1 MSLYG
6 TYTRTMTEPDNLNVP
21 IIGGSVNSSAT
32 TARKLAVWVL
42 EILSEAIGT
51 CLIFIAFAFLQF
63 RHEEP
68 PLGNDL
74 SLYKL
79 FGISIVVLIEF
90 AMTGYLATTLI
101 SRFAL
106 RGKVQRLYPYACA
119 GLYLLHSTIFFVA
132 AGNPLLRVEDLDPVP
147 RRNSGVS
154 VHMGRKST
162 GCSLGQGQ
170 QCLARCSLKTG
181 FR

>member
-1 MSLYG
+1 
-6 TYTRTMTEPDNLNVP
+6 MTLPDNLNVP
-21 IIGGSVNSSAT
+21 ISGGSMNLGAT
-32 TARKLAVWVL
+32 IARKLGVWVL

-51 CLIFIAFAFLQF
+51 GLIFFAFAFLHF

-68 PLGNDL
+68 PLGNDV

-79 FGISIVVLIEF
+79 FGFSIVVLIQF

-106 RGKVQRLYPYACA
+106 RGRVQRLYPYACA

-132 AGNPLLRVEDLDPVP
+132 AGNPLLRVEDLEIQF
-147 RRNSGVS
+147 SGAILALACTWGGNRLVA
-154 VHMGRKST
+154 HLEKSSNVWNV
-162 GCSLGQGQ
+162 GP
-170 QCLARCSLKTG
+170 
-181 FR
+181 

>member
-1 MSLYG
+1 
-6 TYTRTMTEPDNLNVP
+6 MTEPDNLNVP

-90 AMTGYLATTLI
+90 TMTGYLATTLI

-132 AGNPLLRVEDLDPVP
+132 AGNPLLRVEDLEIQFPGAILALACTWGGNRLVAHWDKDSSVWRVVP
-147 RRNSGVS
+147 
-154 VHMGRKST
+154 
-162 GCSLGQGQ
+162 
-170 QCLARCSLKTG
+170 
-181 FR
+181 

>member
-1 MSLYG
+1 
-6 TYTRTMTEPDNLNVP
+6 MTEPDHLNLP
-21 IIGGSVNSSAT
+21 ISGGSMNSSAT
-32 TARKLAVWVL
+32 ITTKLGVWVL
-42 EILSEAIGT
+42 EILSQAIGT

-79 FGISIVVLIEF
+79 FGISIAVLIEF

-106 RGKVQRLYPYACA
+106 RGKLQRLYPYACA

-132 AGNPLLRVEDLDPVP
+132 AGNPLLRVEDLEIQFPGAILALACAWGGNRLVAHWD
-147 RRNSGVS
+147 
-154 VHMGRKST
+154 KSSNVWRI
-162 GCSLGQGQ
+162 GP
-170 QCLARCSLKTG
+170 
-181 FR
+181 

>member
-1 MSLYG
+1 
-6 TYTRTMTEPDNLNVP
+6 MTEPDNLNLP
-21 IIGGSVNSSAT
+21 ISGGSMNSSAT
-32 TARKLAVWVL
+32 ITTKLGVWVL
-42 EILSEAIGT
+42 EILSQAIGT

-79 FGISIVVLIEF
+79 FGISIAVLIEF

-106 RGKVQRLYPYACA
+106 RGKLQRLYPYACA

-132 AGNPLLRVEDLDPVP
+132 AGNPLLRVEDLEIQFPGAILALACAWGGNRLVAHWD
-147 RRNSGVS
+147 
-154 VHMGRKST
+154 KSSNVWRI
-162 GCSLGQGQ
+162 GP
-170 QCLARCSLKTG
+170 
-181 FR
+181 